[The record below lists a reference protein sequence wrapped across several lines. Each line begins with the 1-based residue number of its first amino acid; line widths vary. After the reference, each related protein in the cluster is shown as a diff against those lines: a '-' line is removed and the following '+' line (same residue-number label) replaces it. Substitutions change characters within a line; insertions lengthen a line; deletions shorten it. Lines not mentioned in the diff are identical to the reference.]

1 MATEFRLPEEIVQ
14 VLPSDPFEQLD
25 LARKIT
31 SIALSTRISALES
44 EADALRRHLSERDDI
59 INDLNSQLDS
69 LDSSLADAA
78 DRLSRAEQEK
88 ESLVKENS
96 MLSNTVR
103 KLNRDVAKLEAFR
116 KTLMRS
122 LNEEEDSSAGAPG
135 FAKNGQN
142 QSDQDSSSPASIPPQ
157 RTQSTEVGYSHS
169 EDAESETSRP
179 RISPGLL
186 LASQTS
192 TPRLTPPGSPPSLS
206 ASVSPSRSPR
216 PLSPRRHSISFSTV
230 RGMYDDRSSAFSTSY
245 NQHGSMSSLE
255 AGSQTAPDGLCFIRS
270 RLSYEQ
276 FGGFLANVK
285 ELNSHK
291 QTKEINGN
299 YPRTFGFSMM
309 LNCSFRNDIEE
320 SDLNETGQRN
330 GGKSLFLACKIENTC
345 NNVDEE
351 ESDEELFKVGP
362 KLLLCASS
370 ISLTAEEFR
379 SLSMGE
385 DHDMDEDST
394 REVIKEDKVCEESI
408 REASENQTDQSETTT
423 SKPSTSDSDD
433 NLIGEGGYSEV
444 YKGLLKDGQPV
455 AVKRLT
461 RGSQEEMTSDYLSE
475 LGILVHV
482 KHANVANVIGYGVE
496 GGMHLVLPLS
506 PHGSLANMLSDDR
519 GKLTWQVRY
528 NIAVGTAAGLAY
540 LHEGCQRRIIH
551 RDIKAANVL
560 LTEDFEAQITDFGLA
575 KWLPDKWTHLN
586 VSQVEGTF
594 GYLPPEF
601 FMHGIVDE
609 KTDVY
614 AFGVLLLEIVSG
626 RPALDEARNSV
637 VMWVEQML
645 VAVDGILQ
653 SKKKFQRWPPL
664 KRRCAVELD
673 ALLESP

>member
-255 AGSQTAPDGLCFIRS
+255 AGSQTGVGYRMS
-270 RLSYEQ
+270 
-276 FGGFLANVK
+276 
-285 ELNSHK
+285 
-291 QTKEINGN
+291 
-299 YPRTFGFSMM
+299 
-309 LNCSFRNDIEE
+309 
-320 SDLNETGQRN
+320 
-330 GGKSLFLACKIENTC
+330 SL
-345 NNVDEE
+345 
-351 ESDEELFKVGP
+351 
-362 KLLLCASS
+362 
-370 ISLTAEEFR
+370 
-379 SLSMGE
+379 
-385 DHDMDEDST
+385 
-394 REVIKEDKVCEESI
+394 
-408 REASENQTDQSETTT
+408 
-423 SKPSTSDSDD
+423 
-433 NLIGEGGYSEV
+433 
-444 YKGLLKDGQPV
+444 
-455 AVKRLT
+455 
-461 RGSQEEMTSDYLSE
+461 
-475 LGILVHV
+475 
-482 KHANVANVIGYGVE
+482 
-496 GGMHLVLPLS
+496 
-506 PHGSLANMLSDDR
+506 
-519 GKLTWQVRY
+519 
-528 NIAVGTAAGLAY
+528 
-540 LHEGCQRRIIH
+540 
-551 RDIKAANVL
+551 
-560 LTEDFEAQITDFGLA
+560 
-575 KWLPDKWTHLN
+575 
-586 VSQVEGTF
+586 
-594 GYLPPEF
+594 
-601 FMHGIVDE
+601 
-609 KTDVY
+609 
-614 AFGVLLLEIVSG
+614 
-626 RPALDEARNSV
+626 V
-637 VMWVEQML
+637 V
-645 VAVDGILQ
+645 
-653 SKKKFQRWPPL
+653 F
-664 KRRCAVELD
+664 
-673 ALLESP
+673 